1 MLEVVWASAGNEQT
15 RAKQKATAIRV
26 VRILLTSGEI
36 GTGLLPLRWLSLLQ
50 VLQNVNS
57 AASAAQSS
65 CWRNCDLLSCR
76 AMQSAAQIP
85 EASALAS
92 IRTLVDGR
100 QEHAVQFIRRLIAI
114 ESPSGDVDGSRAVSQ
129 LLDDALRAIS
139 SVTQSERISNPGCGE
154 HLLVHA
160 FTEGKTN
167 EQPTLLLGH
176 TDTVHP
182 RGTLATQNGLRLDED
197 RLYGPGVFDMK
208 ASCVIAVEAL
218 SALTALSLK
227 PRRPITLLLT
237 CDEEIGSPTGRA
249 LVEREARRAAQVLVL
264 EPPASGGCVKTARKG
279 VGGWTVSAHGIASH
293 AGLHPEQGASA
304 ILELARQTE
313 RLHSLNNPQYGTS
326 FNVGVIRGGTRANVI
341 AAQAEMEVDVRF
353 DTGDEARRV
362 EDLMAH
368 LQPFD
373 KRVDLA
379 TTGGI
384 NRGPLERTD
393 AVVKLFHHAKELAAQ
408 LGFEL
413 GECSVGGASDGNFAA
428 ALNVPVLD
436 GLGVDG
442 DGAHAA
448 HEHILLSDL
457 ARRTTLLASL
467 IATL

>member
-1 MLEVVWASAGNEQT
+1 
-15 RAKQKATAIRV
+15 
-26 VRILLTSGEI
+26 
-36 GTGLLPLRWLSLLQ
+36 
-50 VLQNVNS
+50 
-57 AASAAQSS
+57 
-65 CWRNCDLLSCR
+65 
-76 AMQSAAQIP
+76 MQSAAQIL

-92 IRTLVDGR
+92 IRTFVDGR

-114 ESPSGDVDGSRAVSQ
+114 ESPSGDVDGSRAVNQ
-129 LLDDALRAIS
+129 LLEDALREVP
-139 SVTQSERISNPGCGE
+139 SVSQSERIPSAGCGE

-160 FTEGKTN
+160 FTGARTN
-167 EQPTLLLGH
+167 EQTTLLLGH

-182 RGTLATQNGLRLDED
+182 RGTLNAQNGLRLDGD
-197 RLYGPGVFDMK
+197 RLYGPGIFDMK
-208 ASCVIAVEAL
+208 ASCVMAVEAL
-218 SALTALSLK
+218 HAQTAVSQQ
-227 PRRPITLLLT
+227 PQRSVTLLLT

-249 LVEREARRAAQVLVL
+249 LVEQEARRAAQVLVL
-264 EPPASGGCVKTARKG
+264 EPPAPGGCVKTARKG

-313 RLHSLNNPQYGTS
+313 RLHSLNNPRCGTS
-326 FNVGVIRGGTRANVI
+326 FNVGVIRGGTRPNVI

-353 DTGDEARRV
+353 DTRDEARRV

-384 NRGPLERTD
+384 NRGPLERTPE
-393 AVVKLFHHAKELAAQ
+393 VVKLFHHAKELAAE